1 MTRVVVLGDT
11 AATRYFLRQ
20 GLSIQQLEFVGLATG
35 PDRERLA
42 YGFEYG
48 SAASRFKGTV
58 EVGADAVVLAGRY
71 GRGGLRHDTIPFLDV
86 LGAAPG
92 EPVAPDVVVLAADWD
107 RPLPEWLTSS
117 APRVVRFG
125 RPTPVA
131 AAVAPEAVVVPAA
144 VGWVAGEIAAA
155 VRPLSAVTAAA
166 VVAVGAAD
174 PAGDPDRDSALAAR
188 GGAAGAVVSPWPAAD
203 GVAGAT
209 VADGAVRAV
218 ATAVLHLA
226 VEEPVES
233 AAVVRRITSTAR
245 RTRLDVRSGPAGG
258 ADALG
263 SADALV
269 DASAVTASGRSVV
282 VPFHC
287 DVLTLEAALACD
299 VATGAA
305 TWT

>member
-71 GRGGLRHDTIPFLDV
+71 GRGGLRHDTIPFLDM
-86 LGAAPG
+86 AASAG
-92 EPVAPDVVVLAADWD
+92 EPVKPDVVVLAADWD
-107 RPLPEWLTSS
+107 RPLPGWLTES

-125 RPTPVA
+125 RPTS
-131 AAVAPEAVVVPAA
+131 VAPEAVVVPPA

-155 VRPLSAVTAAA
+155 IRPLSAVTAAA
-166 VVAVGAAD
+166 VLVDGGGVD
-174 PAGDPDRDSALAAR
+174 GDPDRAAALAAR
-188 GGAAGAVVSPWPAAD
+188 GGAAGAVVDPWSAGD
-203 GVAGAT
+203 DIVAAT
-209 VADGAVRAV
+209 VADGAPRAV

-226 VEEPVES
+226 VEEPVEA
-233 AAVVRRITSTAR
+233 AAVVRRITSAAR
-245 RTRLDVRSGPAGG
+245 RTRLDVRPGPAGG

-263 SADALV
+263 SAGALV
-269 DASAVTASGRSVV
+269 DASAVTAAGRSVV

-287 DVLTLEAALACD
+287 DVRTLEAALACD
-299 VATGAA
+299 VTTGLA
-305 TWT
+305 TWA

>member
-86 LGAAPG
+86 LGTPG
-92 EPVAPDVVVLAADWD
+92 DPVKPDVVVLAEDWD
-107 RPLPEWLTSS
+107 RPLPGWLTES

-125 RPTPVA
+125 RPTSV
-131 AAVAPEAVVVPAA
+131 VPEAVVVPPA

-166 VVAVGAAD
+166 VVAVGGAGPAA
-174 PAGDPDRDSALAAR
+174 GPDRAAAVAAR
-188 GGAAGAVVSPWPAAD
+188 GGAAGAVVDPWSAGD
-203 GVAGAT
+203 GVVGAT
-209 VADGAVRAV
+209 VADGAQRAV

-226 VEEPVES
+226 VEEPVEA

-245 RTRLDVRSGPAGG
+245 RTRLDVRPGPAGG

-269 DASAVTASGRSVV
+269 DASAVTAAGRSVV

-287 DVLTLEAALACD
+287 DVRTLEAALACD
-299 VATGAA
+299 VVAGLA
-305 TWT
+305 TWA